1 MQILYKIKIVC
12 VLMLTTIGTIDDWKK
27 TKEEHCHSTGKKLI
41 KCGIF
46 IDLRM
51 THLNILLCHA
61 YGSRFV

>member
-1 MQILYKIKIVC
+1 MCFNAHYYWD
-12 VLMLTTIGTIDDWKK
+12 IDDWKK

>member
-1 MQILYKIKIVC
+1 MIGRRQKRNIAIV
-12 VLMLTTIGTIDDWKK
+12 L
-27 TKEEHCHSTGKKLI
+27 EKKLI